1 MWRGGTF
8 YYAQEVQHKTRLCEF
23 RTLIFCAPHHFA
35 VFTLESYIKKS
46 KDYFDSS
53 QSLFTFRSFLDS
65 FKVNFSSISRS
76 MGSFFGFC
84 LCPFQVHLRSIQVLS
99 RSSFSPYQVF
109 FRSIFGS
116 FKFQVL
122 EYDFTKYGLFEYS
135 PPIFLKISRVFQEVK
150 LSLSTEL
157 EKEPKKGSL
166 RYMI

>member
-1 MWRGGTF
+1 MELHGAITLKKTKGVHNNAERRGRF

-109 FRSIFGS
+109 FRSILALFYPFLDPLS
-116 FKFQVL
+116 FR
-122 EYDFTKYGLFEYS
+122 
-135 PPIFLKISRVFQEVK
+135 FLSMILQNTD
-150 LSLSTEL
+150 SLNIVPL
-157 EKEPKKGSL
+157 
-166 RYMI
+166 YF